1 MFAPF
6 ILALRTAGLPA
17 SVTEYLTLMG
27 AMQAGVA
34 NYNIDDF
41 YYLARTTL
49 VKDER
54 FLDRFDRVFG
64 TVFKGLEPPDGIAVE
79 NLPEEWLKS
88 LGEKFLTP
96 EELARVVDENWDPP
110 VTASVRLVSIFDDCM
125 QHLGQAAYVRGISR

>member
-88 LGEKFLTP
+88 LGEK
-96 EELARVVDENWDPP
+96 
-110 VTASVRLVSIFDDCM
+110 
-125 QHLGQAAYVRGISR
+125 